1 MNVSQ
6 FDATLTFDFDKIGC
20 TEKPRYARFIK
31 RELAKSGKLWAVQ
44 NGGEIIW
51 ANARVLSI
59 NESTALAG
67 ENSIRLAVTFEL
79 IDGYWVYAWKTRT
92 FLAPYCPPRFINF
105 DDSYCYM
112 YEDGVCDITGGDRCV
127 PCYEVEPEV
136 NSDGDYKPL
145 CTWSRSDLTE
155 HLGSRCPS
163 QFHIRYSCDLERD
176 FFCYDA
182 PWGNKYKLYNCDPVN
197 STTINFCSMTD
208 LPTNMIQIR
217 LRGYFTDPT
226 ITVNGETMKISGTY
240 PTGTT
245 IVVGFGTGVS
255 VWKNSQ
261 QYPLRWEYDSSIL
274 NKVSITNIPYFE
286 INPGKNTIVITGNK
300 QDEPSFAYIKP
311 VEITF

>member
-1 MNVSQ
+1 
-6 FDATLTFDFDKIGC
+6 
-20 TEKPRYARFIK
+20 
-31 RELAKSGKLWAVQ
+31 
-44 NGGEIIW
+44 
-51 ANARVLSI
+51 
-59 NESTALAG
+59 
-67 ENSIRLAVTFEL
+67 
-79 IDGYWVYAWKTRT
+79 
-92 FLAPYCPPRFINF
+92 
-105 DDSYCYM
+105 
-112 YEDGVCDITGGDRCV
+112 
-127 PCYEVEPEV
+127 
-136 NSDGDYKPL
+136 
-145 CTWSRSDLTE
+145 
-155 HLGSRCPS
+155 
-163 QFHIRYSCDLERD
+163 
-176 FFCYDA
+176 
-182 PWGNKYKLYNCDPVN
+182 
-197 STTINFCSMTD
+197 MTD